1 MFQKDSTHVRQVR
14 RTNTTRCNCVRARR
28 RQLCL
33 AIVWYESY
41 ELYMR
46 MCVCVYV
53 TLIFIPHMQWLLRFM
68 CFLTADELREMGDET
83 MKKKCYLKS
92 EMSAYMIFQFHLAQ
106 FIDIFI
112 MHTTYDV
119 SIFSAIVAVVVVVVL
134 LSFLPITRSVS
145 IRAYRQHR
153 QACAF
158 TRSNEQDIDAV
169 ERVHVMLLIYLKWT
183 RNRIMLQLLQ
193 INESHSNLQLDVI
206 VCTSIRYLRC
216 DSLEPL
222 W

>member
-1 MFQKDSTHVRQVR
+1 MNINDVEKRNNYCLSTSIRDNVLVCRWWSERDGR
-14 RTNTTRCNCVRARR
+14 RDDV
-28 RQLCL
+28 
-33 AIVWYESY
+33 E
-41 ELYMR
+41 
-46 MCVCVYV
+46 
-53 TLIFIPHMQWLLRFM
+53 
-68 CFLTADELREMGDET
+68 
-83 MKKKCYLKS
+83 KKCYLKS
-92 EMSAYMIFQFHLAQ
+92 EKSAYMIFQFHLAQ

-112 MHTTYDV
+112 IHNTNDV
-119 SIFSAIVAVVVVVVL
+119 SIFAAIVVVVVVVIVAVL

-153 QACAF
+153 RACAF
-158 TRSNEQDIDAV
+158 TRPNEQDVDAV

-193 INESHSNLQLDVI
+193 INESHSNLQVDVI